1 VLVARVGRDAVLV
14 VRSGERVRFE
24 RCEPERMAEALV
36 WRLPDVGVADGEPF
50 SVRHVDFHA
59 PRGRAEG
66 SVMRRSAGAR
76 PEGARQLDALLGARR
91 VAVAKLYTAKRDD
104 SGVRLRSDR
113 WLTVLDL
120 VDGRWALSVSQVRGE
135 RWINASPGT
144 HEHIGA
150 RLADSAR

>member
-1 VLVARVGRDAVLV
+1 
-14 VRSGERVRFE
+14 
-24 RCEPERMAEALV
+24 
-36 WRLPDVGVADGEPF
+36 
-50 SVRHVDFHA
+50 
-59 PRGRAEG
+59 
-66 SVMRRSAGAR
+66 MRRSAGAR
-76 PEGARQLDALLGARR
+76 PEGARRLDTLLGARR

-144 HEHIGA
+144 HQHIGA